1 MVKTVTKAEKKRG
14 PFSSISF
21 PTPLVNEIEKVVKK
35 FGYWPTKTAFI
46 REASL
51 EKLERY
57 RRELK
62 ARGAKKKRRGH

>member
-1 MVKTVTKAEKKRG
+1 VAKYKNRG

-21 PTPLVNEIEKVVKK
+21 PTPLVKEIEKVVEE

-46 REASL
+46 REACL

-57 RRELK
+57 RKLVE
-62 ARGAKKKRRGH
+62 ARKRRKLRG